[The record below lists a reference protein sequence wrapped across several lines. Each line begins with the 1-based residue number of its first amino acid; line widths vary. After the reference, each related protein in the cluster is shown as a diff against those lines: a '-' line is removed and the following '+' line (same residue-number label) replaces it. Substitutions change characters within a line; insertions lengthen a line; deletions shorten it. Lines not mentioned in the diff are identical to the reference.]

1 MLSIPFRR
9 RKTTLEMKLAAVC
22 LSLIAFAWICS
33 SCSAESPDSPR
44 IWFNDAHQLSQQP
57 PPARTMCE
65 RVFFDRLMR
74 GIQADMTSIPSP
86 TEDEVVAVY
95 NACSA
100 EQLLAANERFAFA
113 IGPPGGQLVELR
125 LFNGPASPSQLAQAC
140 TDSALS
146 RTTACRTQPA
156 PKRSG

>member
-1 MLSIPFRR
+1 
-9 RKTTLEMKLAAVC
+9 MKLAAVC
-22 LSLIAFAWICS
+22 LSLIACAWICS
-33 SCSAESPDSPR
+33 SCSAESPDSAR

-74 GIQADMTSIPSP
+74 GIQANMTAIPSP
-86 TEDEVVAVY
+86 SEDALIAVY

-100 EQLLAANERFAFA
+100 AQLLTANERYAFA
-113 IGPPGGQLVELR
+113 IGPPRGQLVELR
-125 LFNGPASPSQLAQAC
+125 LFNGPAIPSQLTQAC

-146 RTTACRTQPA
+146 RTTPRRTQPA
-156 PKRSG
+156 P